1 MENRG
6 SVKPGLPTRL
16 LHGGDYNPDQWLD
29 CPEVLEEDIALMKKA
44 HVNCVSLG
52 IFAWSRLEP
61 EEGRFDF
68 DWLEKIMD
76 NLYENG
82 IYTILATPT
91 GAMPRWL
98 TDTYTEV
105 NKVDRNGVRRIHG
118 QRHNFCPSSPVMRER
133 TRAID
138 TALSRRFGHH
148 PGLLAWHL
156 SNEYGGDGGMS
167 DCHCPCC
174 QANFRKW
181 LQKRYGT
188 LDNLN
193 HAWWS
198 GFWSNIVMDW
208 EQIHSPVP
216 WGEMTLHGLKLDWK
230 RFTSDIMLDY
240 CKAEAAAVRSYSDA
254 PVTINMMGPFD
265 PLNYFRW
272 AKELDFVS
280 EDSYPFWHTQKDP
293 LDPAVMA
300 AFRYSLI
307 RSLKRQP
314 FLLMESV
321 TSAVNWH
328 PRCTLKR
335 PGMHEL
341 SSLQAVAHGSNSVQ
355 YFQWRKSRGG
365 SEKFHGAVVDNRNGG
380 NTRVFREV
388 SHLGERLEA
397 ISDKVI
403 KTCNRPRAA
412 IVFDWENRWAAED
425 AQAIINPLDF
435 LEKWMPWFRPFW
447 EQGVDVDIV
456 DMESSLAPYALVVA
470 PLNYM
475 YRGDYAQRVREFVAG
490 GGTYVTSYWSG
501 EVDEND
507 LCFLGQQP
515 LSDVLGIRFEDIDVR
530 PVNTENEV
538 LWDTRRYPVMD
549 LCAIV
554 HPEKAQVLA
563 EYVRDFYAGFPALT
577 RNRFG
582 KGTAYFAAAEC
593 GGSFLGDLVR
603 LVTEQTG
610 TRCGLRAALPK
621 GVTVAERKGEAG
633 SLYFLQNF
641 GGEPAVVTLEK
652 PYVDGETGEI
662 LRGAVTLGAYGCRIL
677 ENSGLN
683 V

>member
-1 MENRG
+1 MEENRF
-6 SVKPGLPTRL
+6 VKPALPTRL

-29 CPEVLEEDIALMKKA
+29 CPEVLAEDIALMKKA

-52 IFAWSRLEP
+52 IFAWSHLEP

-76 NLYENG
+76 DLYANG

-98 TDTYTEV
+98 TDTYEEV
-105 NKVDRNGVRRIHG
+105 NKVDKSGLRRIHG
-118 QRHNFCPSSPVMRER
+118 QRHNFCPSSPKMREH

-138 TALSRRFGHH
+138 TALSKRFGHH

-156 SNEYGGDGGMS
+156 SNEYGGDGGQS
-167 DCHCPCC
+167 DCHCPYC
-174 QANFRKW
+174 QEGFRKW

-188 LDNLN
+188 LENLN

-198 GFWSNIVMDW
+198 GFWSNTVTDW
-208 EQIHSPVP
+208 NQIHSPVP
-216 WGEMTLHGLKLDWK
+216 LGESTLHGLKLDWK
-230 RFTSDIMLDY
+230 RFTSDQMLDY
-240 CKAEAAAVRSYSDA
+240 CKAEAEAVRTYSDA
-254 PVTINMMGPFD
+254 PVTINMMGPFG
-265 PLNYFRW
+265 PLNYFQW
-272 AKELDFVS
+272 AKELDIVS
-280 EDSYPFWHTQKDP
+280 EDSYPFWHTQEDP

-307 RSLKRQP
+307 RSLKKQP

-341 SSLQAVAHGSNSVQ
+341 SSMQAVAHGSNSVQ

-365 SEKFHGAVVDNRNGG
+365 SEKFHGAVVDHRNGE

-388 SHLGERLEA
+388 AQLGKRLET
-397 ISDKVI
+397 ISDKVM

-425 AQAIINPLDF
+425 AQAIVNPLDF

-456 DMESSLAPYALVVA
+456 DMDCGLEDYALVVA

-475 YRGDYAQRVREFVAG
+475 YRGDYAQRVRAFVEA

-507 LCFLGQQP
+507 LCFLNRHP
-515 LSDVLGIRFEDIDVR
+515 LGDVLGIRTEDIDVR
-530 PVNTENEV
+530 PVNTENWV
-538 LWDTRRYPVMD
+538 QWDGQRYPVMD
-549 LCAIV
+549 LCAVV
-554 HPEKAQVLA
+554 HPEGAQVLA
-563 EYVRDFYAGFPALT
+563 EYTDDFYAGFPALT
-577 RNRFG
+577 RHRFG
-582 KGTAYFAAAEC
+582 KGNAYFAAAEC
-593 GGSFLGDLVR
+593 GGDFLRDLVKR
-603 LVTEQTG
+603 VTAETG
-610 TRCGLRAALPK
+610 TTCALKAALPY
-621 GVTVAERKGEAG
+621 GVTVTERKGEDG
-633 SLYFLQNF
+633 SLFFLQNF
-641 GGEPAVVTLEK
+641 NPVPVDVTLEQA
-652 PYVDGETGEI
+652 YRDAETGE
-662 LRGAVTLGAYGCRIL
+662 TLSGRVRMPEYACWIL
-677 ENSGLN
+677 ESKREA
-683 V
+683 